1 MGNISNDSLTSTM
14 KRLKLLKGWLE
25 EKEEYFCI
33 DRFDTF
39 DFMSALT
46 TAIWVIEDEIAKKEL
61 DERFKILAILEP
73 GEDDK
78 DIRKVE
84 KEVEKLIGKIYGER
98 AVKLWKIKNKPYNR
112 CIDF

>member
-1 MGNISNDSLTSTM
+1 MGNISNLTSTM

-61 DERFKILAILEP
+61 DDIATIMRDENYEP
-73 GEDDK
+73 ASDVFRMGFDEDDVSNSYGFDSK
-78 DIRKVE
+78 YFESELKSIVS
-84 KEVEKLIGKIYGER
+84 KL
-98 AVKLWKIKNKPYNR
+98 V
-112 CIDF
+112 